1 MGSIEVFDYKQMKWV
16 PYLPPPDQAERYYQR
31 LVASLD
37 TQSHPSTVATK
48 LKETEDK
55 LKEAENKLKRLEERE
70 PIVKQVTPVSQAI
83 ERAKS
88 EILTRNR
95 DAPQRQRRTK
105 RSGTIGTDWRH
116 IKY

>member
-1 MGSIEVFDYKQMKWV
+1 MGSIEVYDYKQMKWV
-16 PYLPPPDQAERYYQR
+16 PYVPHPDQAERYYQR

-37 TQSHPSTVATK
+37 TQSYPSTIATK
-48 LKETEDK
+48 LQDTEEK

-88 EILTRNR
+88 EILSRNR
-95 DAPQRQRRTK
+95 DAPQHKQRTK
-105 RSGTIGTDWRH
+105 RSGTMGTDWRH